1 MDQLVDLLFQC
12 VIVRFISVAKR
23 KNCDSG
29 AKIQI

>member
-12 VIVRFISVAKR
+12 VIVRFISVAKC